1 MVRVVGLVMS
11 LGLLFGTGAAQAS
24 ERFSLECMAGPIWAS
39 HWSPHEKPPG
49 TRVEPSWREG
59 LLVEVGGVWRWSRWL
74 SGETGLSYAEKGA
87 LHTVEAAGF
96 PFGEMELIYKF
107 RYLEFPL
114 LLRTYWIDGERF
126 KLFSY
131 GGGYLALELA
141 NRYTFRNQQSGTA
154 SHPLSQVEKTDFGF
168 ISGTGLEVHLGRFV
182 ISAKYRYS
190 MGFVDLSLDT
200 DPVYIPQFRGVDFP
214 VIELRNLSHAALV
227 GVRYIL

>member
-1 MVRVVGLVMS
+1 
-11 LGLLFGTGAAQAS
+11 
-24 ERFSLECMAGPIWAS
+24 
-39 HWSPHEKPPG
+39 
-49 TRVEPSWREG
+49 
-59 LLVEVGGVWRWSRWL
+59 
-74 SGETGLSYAEKGA
+74 
-87 LHTVEAAGF
+87 
-96 PFGEMELIYKF
+96 
-107 RYLEFPL
+107 
-114 LLRTYWIDGERF
+114 
-126 KLFSY
+126 
-131 GGGYLALELA
+131 LALELA
-141 NRYTFRNQQSGTA
+141 NRYTFRNEQSGTA